1 MKESLSPSAYA
12 ALRKEVGQILAEGKL
27 HSRRATEWERV
38 ETYWNVGNAIHVQ
51 ILQGRERAEY
61 GEKIIAKLA
70 SDMNLGLALMHDIVL
85 FRRALNILYTYRQ
98 LTWSHYRVL
107 IRLPTVDQRRF
118 YERAANRG
126 AWPVRRLQNEI
137 QADLFQETAN
147 RPEALPPGEDP
158 FGGRPLRARK
168 GIPYTYF
175 FL

>member
-1 MKESLSPSAYA
+1 MTESPLPSGAYN
-12 ALRKEVGQILAEGKL
+12 ALREEITAILGEGRIQ
-27 HSRRATEWERV
+27 SRQATEWERV

-61 GEKIIAKLA
+61 GEKIIAKLS
-70 SDMNLGLALMHDIVL
+70 SDKNLGLALMHDIVL

-126 AWPVRRLQNEI
+126 AWAR
-137 QADLFQETAN
+137 AATAE
-147 RPEALPPGEDP
+147 RDPG
-158 FGGRPLRARK
+158 
-168 GIPYTYF
+168 
-175 FL
+175 